1 MSIAELEEIAPVPA
15 SPRIDR
21 GPTAPEGWLPPRV
34 AWYAVVMISLVTL
47 CGQLDYGLISL
58 LVQPIKHSTHMSDGQ
73 IGLLMGAAYS
83 LPYLL
88 CGFPLGRLSDRGRR
102 TYVLSGALTLWSLG
116 NSLCGLATTFW
127 PFAACRG
134 LMGGA
139 VSVKGPTTVSII
151 PDLVP
156 REKLGR
162 AFGIYNICLTGG
174 QYLSSIVG
182 GLLLGWLLYRMPIHL
197 FGFKIGQAW
206 QMVFIVMGIPGLLL
220 APIVAR
226 TVREPAR
233 QGVRKEHPRILD
245 VLHFMFRGPAARV
258 YLPTMIGTALSGVL
272 LAGYGGWRAA
282 FFARTYH
289 MGAHVYGPLAGM
301 LGLIGAPI
309 GVLIGAWVGERMHRR
324 WIDSNL
330 RLAAFT
336 HALIMP
342 IYIFT
347 PLLPNATLALG
358 LQFLMGI
365 LMLAAA
371 PAQLAAMQIITPN
384 QMRAQVNAIYM
395 ITISVIGNGLGPS
408 VVALMTEHLFHA
420 ESQLGLSMMT
430 LAAITTPISLICL
443 ILTVKPYGR
452 LYQQI
457 RDTEAAQAG

>member
-1 MSIAELEEIAPVPA
+1 
-15 SPRIDR
+15 
-21 GPTAPEGWLPPRV
+21 
-34 AWYAVVMISLVTL
+34 
-47 CGQLDYGLISL
+47 
-58 LVQPIKHSTHMSDGQ
+58 MSDSQ
-73 IGLLMGAAYS
+73 VGLLMGAAYS

-88 CGFPLGRLSDRGRR
+88 CGFPLGRLSDRSRR
-102 TYVLSGALTLWSLG
+102 TYVLSGALTIWSIG
-116 NSLCGLATTFW
+116 TALCGFARGFW

-134 LMGGA
+134 IMGGA
-139 VSVKGPTTVSII
+139 ISVKGPTTVSVI

-174 QYLSSIVG
+174 QYLSSILG
-182 GLLLGWLLYRMPIHL
+182 GLILGLLLVPHRMPIHL
-197 FGFKIGQAW
+197 LGFEIKEAW
-206 QMVFIVMGIPGLLL
+206 QMVFILMGIPGLLL
-220 APIVAR
+220 APFVAL
-226 TVREPAR
+226 TVPEPAR
-233 QGVRKEHPRILD
+233 QGVRKGKVRILE
-245 VLHFMFRGPAARV
+245 VLHFMFRGPASRV
-258 YLPTMIGTALSGVL
+258 YLPTVIGTALSGIL

-309 GVLIGAWVGERMHRR
+309 GVIIGAVVVERMHRK
-324 WIDSNL
+324 WLDSHL
-330 RLAAFT
+330 RVAVWS

-347 PLLPNATLALG
+347 PLMPNATLALG
-358 LQFLMGI
+358 LQFVMGV

-371 PAQLAAMQIITPN
+371 PSQLAAMQIITPN
-384 QMRAQVNAIYM
+384 PMRAQVNAIYM

-408 VVALMTEHLFHA
+408 VVALMTDHIFHS
-420 ESQLGLSMMT
+420 ESQLGTAMMT
-430 LAAITTPISLICL
+430 LAAICTPISLLCL

-457 RDTEAAQAG
+457 RDTEAAQA